1 MRGCA
6 AALMVCSYTFMD
18 RSSNSALVSKCSRQ
32 DNAQGIRCET
42 RQQKVPH
49 RSQEVSVK
57 FAQQKRRTDFD
68 AMRTY
73 CIVQGC
79 QHRTSGA
86 RQHSN
91 VTYLCICLSLGLLL
105 MSASVCLSHIQRVS
119 NADSGSTYCCRRR
132 RTLLF
137 VTCMVK

>member
-42 RQQKVPH
+42 RQ
-49 RSQEVSVK
+49 QEVSVK

-105 MSASVCLSHIQRVS
+105 MSASVCLSLDPIYKGCQMQTQAAHTAAGGEGHCS
-119 NADSGSTYCCRRR
+119 
-132 RTLLF
+132 L
-137 VTCMVK
+137 